1 MKTIKN
7 EIDNYRK
14 ITGAMLVA
22 AGIYTRIYS
31 RQCFKNNN
39 FDITPEQ
46 FVIIEVLMHHDGL
59 YQRQLSEITLKDR
72 PNITRIINIL
82 EKGGYVERRS
92 DKNKRKVFKIYLTQ
106 KAKDIFPLLQ
116 KVSQDY
122 RKVMAEGIKKEELEI
137 CLKVLNQVLQNLLDK
152 VDMSL

>member
-22 AGIYTRIYS
+22 AGVYTRIYS

-46 FVIIEVLMHHDGL
+46 FVVIEVLMHHDGL

>member
-22 AGIYTRIYS
+22 AGVYTRIYS

-122 RKVMAEGIKKEELEI
+122 RKVMAEGIKKEELKI

>member
-22 AGIYTRIYS
+22 AGVYTRIYS

-116 KVSQDY
+116 KVTQDY

>member
-1 MKTIKN
+1 MTTIKE

-14 ITGAMLVA
+14 LTGAMLVA
-22 AGIYTRIYS
+22 AGVYTRIYS

-46 FVIIEVLMHHDGL
+46 FVVIEVLMHHDGL

-82 EKGGYVERRS
+82 EENGYVERKS
-92 DKNKRKVFKIYLTQ
+92 DKNTRKVFKIYLTQ
-106 KAKDIFPLLQ
+106 KAKETFPKLQ
-116 KVSQDY
+116 KVTSEY
-122 RKVMAEGIKKEELEI
+122 REVMAQGISKAEMEV
-137 CLKVLNQVLQNLLDK
+137 CLKVLNKLLENLLDK

>member
-22 AGIYTRIYS
+22 AGVYTRIYS

>member
-1 MKTIKN
+1 MNTIK
-7 EIDNYRK
+7 EEVKNYRSLP
-14 ITGAMLVA
+14 GAMLVA
-22 AGIYTRIYS
+22 AGVYTRIYS
-31 RQCFKNNN
+31 RQCFKNAN
-39 FDITPEQ
+39 FEITPEQ
-46 FVIIEVLMHHDGL
+46 FVVIEVLMHHDGL

-82 EKGGYVERRS
+82 EKGGFVERRS

>member
-1 MKTIKN
+1 MKTIKA
-7 EIDNYRK
+7 EVENYRK
-14 ITGAMLVA
+14 LPGAMLVA
-22 AGIYTRIYS
+22 TGIYTRIYS

-46 FVIIEVLMHHDGL
+46 FVVIEVLMHHDGL

-82 EKGGYVERRS
+82 EEGGYVERRS

-106 KAKDIFPLLQ
+106 KAKDIFPKLAQ
-116 KVSQDY
+116 VTSQY
-122 RKVMAEGIKKEELEI
+122 RKVMTSGIEDNELQI
-137 CLKVLNQVLQNLLDK
+137 CLRVLNKVLNNLLDK
-152 VDMSL
+152 VEMSL

>member
-1 MKTIKN
+1 MTTIKE

-14 ITGAMLVA
+14 LTGAMLVA
-22 AGIYTRIYS
+22 AGVYTRIYS

-46 FVIIEVLMHHDGL
+46 FVVIEVLMHHDGL

-82 EKGGYVERRS
+82 EENGYVESKS
-92 DKNKRKVFKIYLTQ
+92 DKSTRKVFKIYLTQ
-106 KAKDIFPLLQ
+106 KAKETFPKLQ
-116 KVSQDY
+116 KVTSEYREVMSQGIS
-122 RKVMAEGIKKEELEI
+122 KAEMEV
-137 CLKVLNQVLQNLLDK
+137 CLKVLNKLLENLLDK

>member
-1 MKTIKN
+1 MTTIKE

-14 ITGAMLVA
+14 LTGAMLVA
-22 AGIYTRIYS
+22 AGVYTRIYS

-46 FVIIEVLMHHDGL
+46 FVVIEVLMHHDGL

-82 EKGGYVERRS
+82 EENGYVERKS
-92 DKNKRKVFKIYLTQ
+92 DKSTRKVFKIYLTQ
-106 KAKDIFPLLQ
+106 KAKDAFPKLQ
-116 KVSQDY
+116 KVTSEY
-122 RKVMAEGIKKEELEI
+122 REVMAQGISKAEMEV
-137 CLKVLNQVLQNLLDK
+137 CLKVLNKLLENLLDK

>member
-1 MKTIKN
+1 MNTIK
-7 EIDNYRK
+7 EEVKNYRSLP
-14 ITGAMLVA
+14 GAMLVA
-22 AGIYTRIYS
+22 AGVYTRIYS
-31 RQCFKNNN
+31 RQCFKNAN
-39 FDITPEQ
+39 FEITPEQ
-46 FVIIEVLMHHDGL
+46 FVVIEVLMHHDGL

-82 EKGGYVERRS
+82 EKGGFVERRS
-92 DKNKRKVFKIYLTQ
+92 DKNKRKVFKVFLTQ

-122 RKVMAEGIKKEELEI
+122 RKVMTEGIKKEELEN